1 MPETFSH
8 RQYPVDQMQPQQPTS
23 DQSHDANYVNRTNNI

>member
-8 RQYPVDQMQPQQPTS
+8 GQYPLDQMQPQQPTS
-23 DQSHDANYVNRTNNI
+23 DQSPDANYVNRPNSI